1 MDPEY
6 PVERIAA
13 VLGQVDPVV
22 VVSVSAVRDRLV
34 SVVSGV
40 RWLVLDEEVAE
51 LESDSELD
59 SGGNSGLGSDS
70 GLNSGLEPGW
80 SVGSVSASGGDVLGL
95 LPVYVVFTSGSTGV
109 PKGVVMPRVALAN

>member
-22 VVSVSAVRDRLV
+22 VVSVSGVRDRLV
-34 SVVSGV
+34 SVVPGV
-40 RWLVLDEEVAE
+40 RWLVLDEEAAE
-51 LESDSELD
+51 LESDSELGPD
-59 SGGNSGLGSDS
+59 SGV
-70 GLNSGLEPGW
+70 NSGLEPGW
-80 SVGSVSASGGDVLGL
+80 SVGSSSASGSVSGSDSDVLGL